1 MRETGEDH
9 APAKRFPTHGHAGV
23 VLVLLLW
30 ALNWTLPG
38 LRTHLLFFPLWLG
51 YCLTVDG
58 LAVASR
64 GSSLLTR
71 SRAGYVSLFL
81 VSAPAWWL
89 FEAINLRTHN
99 WLYLG
104 REQFSDLEY
113 FLLASLSFSTVIPAV
128 FGTAEW
134 VRGWSWIE
142 RLASGPKLAGPGHRR
157 AFMFVSGWL
166 GLALLLL
173 WPRYFF
179 PLVWVS
185 IWLILEPI
193 NAWRGHPTL
202 LGPLERGDWRPLL
215 SMALGGL
222 MCGFFWELW
231 NLHAYPKWTYRVPY
245 VDFLRV
251 FEMPLLG
258 YLGYIPFAFELYALY
273 HLVSGLAS
281 DRYHDYLWV

>member
-1 MRETGEDH
+1 MRDTGQDH
-9 APAKRFPTHGHAGV
+9 APAKRFPAHGHAGV
-23 VLVLLLW
+23 ALVLLLW

-81 VSAPAWWL
+81 VSAPTWWL

-99 WLYLG
+99 WVYLG

-134 VRGWSWIE
+134 VRGWGWIE
-142 RLASGPKLAGPGHRR
+142 RLAPGPKLAGPGHRR
-157 AFMFVSGWL
+157 ALMFVSGWL

-202 LGPLERGDWRPLL
+202 LGQLERGDWRPLL

-231 NLHAYPKWTYRVPY
+231 NFYAYPKWIYQVPF
-245 VDFLRV
+245 VDFLHV

-258 YLGYIPFAFELYALY
+258 YLGYIPFAFGLYALC